1 MTSFFSFVLPH
12 PSVASP
18 VPSLVLP
25 GPAVILLSLVSY
37 SLSSFVIWPL
47 PSFPSVLFVICWSNA
62 YLYFTINFVVS
73 RVLRHSLS
81 LNPLQNSSPFILP
94 DSRVVSSSS
103 LLRIIRDTEHR
114 YVLSA
119 ARPRVKVIAADI
131 KSLSPL
137 SSDLQVSCYRFK
149 NTKLYLYHCIRKD
162 NNFEIMCLF

>member
-1 MTSFFSFVLPH
+1 MTFIILSHWKRGVAHRIIYCAKMQIQIPHREPWPLFFSFILPH

-94 DSRVVSSSS
+94 DSRVFLPRHCYASSGILNIAMFYLRRNHVS
-103 LLRIIRDTEHR
+103 
-114 YVLSA
+114 
-119 ARPRVKVIAADI
+119 K
-131 KSLSPL
+131 
-137 SSDLQVSCYRFK
+137 
-149 NTKLYLYHCIRKD
+149 
-162 NNFEIMCLF
+162 